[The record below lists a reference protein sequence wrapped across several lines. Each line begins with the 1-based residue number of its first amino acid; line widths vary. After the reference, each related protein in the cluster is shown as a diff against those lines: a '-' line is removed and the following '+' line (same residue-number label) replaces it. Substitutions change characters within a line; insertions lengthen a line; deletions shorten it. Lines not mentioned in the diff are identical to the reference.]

1 MQHGQRGSLDDAG
14 KQLEKMAHEF
24 IEGPRKTLQS
34 CQATLGNC
42 QENFQV
48 LHSAL
53 QHNLQPAL
61 PLLKSHA
68 EPTKPV
74 GSHNTIFNTAAKV
87 QMPRSSSTTQLSNLK
102 PTTED
107 LATDPW
113 NVLPAFLR
121 TQELAAIDAA
131 RQATGVH
138 QQPSQ
143 PQVSLQPTCYLGH
156 EDN

>member
-1 MQHGQRGSLDDAG
+1 
-14 KQLEKMAHEF
+14 MAQEI
-24 IEGPRKTLQS
+24 IEGPRKTLKS

-48 LHSAL
+48 LQYAL

-61 PLLKSHA
+61 PLLKSQA
-68 EPTKPV
+68 EPSQPV
-74 GSHNTIFNTAAKV
+74 GSHNTTFKTAAKV
-87 QMPRSSSTTQLSNLK
+87 QMPRSSSSTQLTNLSDYN

-107 LATDPW
+107 LASDPW

-131 RQATGVH
+131 RQATGGH
-138 QQPSQ
+138 QQPGL
-143 PQVSLQPTCYLGH
+143 PQVNTHSQGSICHTHPTVTVV
-156 EDN
+156 

>member
-1 MQHGQRGSLDDAG
+1 
-14 KQLEKMAHEF
+14 MAQDI

-48 LHSAL
+48 LHYAL

-68 EPTKPV
+68 EPSQPV
-74 GSHNTIFNTAAKV
+74 GSHNTTFKTAAKV
-87 QMPRSSSTTQLSNLK
+87 QMPRSSSSTQLTNLSDYK

-107 LATDPW
+107 LASDPW

-131 RQATGVH
+131 RQAAGGH
-138 QQPSQ
+138 QQPSL
-143 PQVSLQPTCYLGH
+143 PQVS
-156 EDN
+156 